1 MKLLLIFFS
10 LAFALPSFAQISIQ
24 QVDQTV
30 KAFLKRWSIPGAS
43 VAIIDN
49 DRLVYA
55 KGYGYAN
62 KRTRKRVTPT
72 HLFRI
77 ASLSKPI
84 TSVAILQLVEAGK
97 LRLDDKVFGA
107 LGLLNEYDRQRVV
120 DRRVL
125 DITVQ
130 NLLNHS
136 GGWDRDRSGDPMFN
150 SLLIAEQQGV
160 PLPPDQ
166 SATID
171 YVLRQRLDFS
181 PGTAYA
187 YSNFGYCLLGR
198 IIEAVTG
205 VAYEQYVKDQ
215 VLSKC
220 GIKTMEIGLSN
231 ATLPQEVS
239 YYTEASERF
248 SSSVFTQKRVK
259 TPYGGFHLEG
269 MDSHGGWI
277 VSSVDLM
284 KFLVRVNGLPHR
296 KDILRPSTLR
306 TMTEPSP
313 VNRNYAL
320 GWAVNEAG
328 NWWHLGSLPGASS
341 VLARIHDGRGWWV
354 LLNKRSLDSNF
365 LSELDQLMWQAL
377 EGVTFGDVDLFDRYP

>member
-10 LAFALPSFAQISIQ
+10 LAFALPSIAQTSIQ
-24 QVDQTV
+24 QVDRTV
-30 KAFLKRWSIPGAS
+30 EAFLKRWNVPGAS
-43 VAIIDN
+43 VAIVSN
-49 DRLVYA
+49 DRLMYA

-62 KRTRKRVTPT
+62 KKTRERVTPT

-84 TSVAILQLVEAGK
+84 TAVAILQLVEAEK

-107 LGLLNEYDRQRVV
+107 SGLLNKYGEQRVV

-125 DITVQ
+125 DITGQ
-130 NLLNHS
+130 DLLNHS

-150 SLLIAEQQGV
+150 SLLVAEQQGV

-181 PGTAYA
+181 PGTKYA

-198 IIEAVTG
+198 IVEAVTG

-231 ATLPQEVS
+231 ATLPHEVS
-239 YYTEASERF
+239 YYTEAPERF
-248 SSSVFTQKRVK
+248 SPSVFTQKRVK
-259 TPYGGFHLEG
+259 MPYGGFYLEG

-277 VSSVDLM
+277 ASSVDLM

-296 KDILRPSTLR
+296 QDILRPSTLQ
-306 TMTEPSP
+306 TMTNPPP
-313 VNRNYAL
+313 VNPNYAL
-320 GWAVNEAG
+320 GWAVNEAD

-341 VLARIHDGRGWWV
+341 VLARINDGRGWCV
-354 LLNKRSLDSNF
+354 LLNKRSLDPNF
-365 LSELDQLMWQAL
+365 FSELDQLMWQAL
-377 EGVTFGDVDLFDRYP
+377 DGVSFGDADLFNRYP